1 MVESNLPLI
10 FLKEVV
16 LLPFNEIR
24 IEVSSN
30 RDKEVIN
37 YADSKCNGYI
47 LCINLEDNRE
57 ENPSIRALPK
67 IGILA
72 KIKSK
77 IELSNGVIRLVL
89 IGIDRV
95 EVLNYSEDD
104 NNITHA
110 FVIPTKE
117 YDYSLEE
124 ANALRRILLKKLDEY
139 IEISPYVSN
148 NVLGRISGVNNIS
161 RLSDIIVYELP
172 LEYLEKLKYITTSSS
187 ISRLRYLV
195 EDLNKEIETVKLETD
210 IESNLKDRLD
220 IEQKKY
226 ILREKIKL
234 IREEL
239 EEDNQRETDIDNIR
253 NRLSNGDYPEHIKNR
268 INIELKRYQVLYEHE
283 PEISLVRNYLDWL
296 INLPYN
302 NRTEDNRDIKL
313 VKERLDSSHYGLS
326 DIKERVL
333 EYLVVSDRVNN
344 APIICLVGPPGVG
357 KSTMARSI
365 ADAMNKK
372 FVKLSVGG
380 LDDSS
385 TLVGH
390 RKTYIGSYPGK
401 IIQLIRKCGS
411 NNPLFLIDEVDKINS
426 NSKGDPASV
435 LLDILDKE
443 QNSRFQ
449 DNYLEEEFDLSNVLF
464 MLTANDVNKIPEPLR
479 DRLEIIYIS
488 SYTIEEKIEIALN
501 YIIPKLKKEYLFT
514 SIEFS
519 REALLDIIH
528 YYTKESGV
536 RELERMITK
545 IFRKIILNNSNDSY
559 LIDDVTT
566 YLGNHKYMYLS
577 NDRNTKSGICNML
590 GYTPYGGIILKSTS
604 NHYKGNGNVILTGLL
619 EDETKESVSVCLSY
633 IKENNSTFSIDNK
646 LFNDDIHIHI
656 ESGGQ
661 KKNGVSGG
669 VALVTTLISMYKNI
683 PISNTVGMTGEMT
696 LRGKI
701 LPVSG
706 LREKLI
712 AASVNGIKTVYIPK
726 DNKNEVTSLDDKITS
741 KLKIKYVD
749 DYMEIYSDLFKEKK

>member
-16 LLPFNEIR
+16 LLPFSEIR
-24 IEVSSN
+24 IEINSN
-30 RDKEVIN
+30 RDKDIVN
-37 YADSKCNGYI
+37 YSDSNCNGYL
-47 LCINLEDNRE
+47 LCINLEDSKE
-57 ENPSIRALPK
+57 ENPNINSLPK

-77 IELSNGVIRLVL
+77 IELPNGVIRLVL

-95 EVLNYSEDD
+95 EVLNYLDDD
-104 NNITHA
+104 NSITRA

-124 ANALRRILLKKLDEY
+124 ASALRRVLLKNLDEY

-148 NVLGRISGVNNIS
+148 NVLGRIHGINNIG

-172 LEYLEKLKYITTSSS
+172 MEYSCKLKYITMSSS
-187 ISRLRYLV
+187 ISRLRTLV
-195 EDLNKEIETVKLETD
+195 EDLNKEINTVKLETE

-239 EEDNQRETDIDNIR
+239 EEEDTRDVEIDNIR
-253 NRLSNGDYPEHIKNR
+253 NMLLNGDYPEHIRNR
-268 INIELKRYQVLYEHE
+268 IKEELKRYQVLYEHE
-283 PEISLVRNYLDWL
+283 PEISLVRNYIDWL

-302 NRTEDNRDIKL
+302 IKTEDNRDIDI
-313 VKERLDSSHYGLS
+313 VKNILDSSHYGLF
-326 DIKERVL
+326 DIKERIL
-333 EYLVVSDRVNN
+333 EYLVVSDRMNN
-344 APIICLVGPPGVG
+344 APIICFVGPPGVG
-357 KSTMARSI
+357 KSTMAKSI
-365 ADAMNKK
+365 ADALGKK

-385 TLVGH
+385 TLIGH

-401 IIQLIRKCGS
+401 IIQLIRKCGC

-426 NSKGDPASV
+426 NSKGDPSSV

-449 DNYLEEEFDLSNVLF
+449 DNYLEEEFDLSNVMF
-464 MLTANDVNKIPEPLR
+464 MLTANDINAIPEPLR

-488 SYTIEEKIEIALN
+488 SYTVNEKVEIALN
-501 YIIPKLKKEYLFT
+501 YIIPKLKKEYLFS

-519 REALLDIIH
+519 RDSLFDIIN
-528 YYTKESGV
+528 YYTKEAGV
-536 RELERMITK
+536 RELERVISK
-545 IFRKIILNNSNDSY
+545 IFRKIILNNGNGSY
-559 LIDDVTT
+559 LIDDVTI
-566 YLGNHKYMYLS
+566 YLGNYKYKNLE
-577 NDRNTKSGICNML
+577 NDKNIKSGIVNML
-590 GYTPYGGIILKSTS
+590 GYTPYGGIILKCTS
-604 NHYKGNGNVILTGLL
+604 NHYKGNGNITLTGSLG
-619 EDETKESVSVCLSY
+619 DEVKESSSIALSY
-633 IKENNSTFSIDNK
+633 IRENSDYFGIDYR

-656 ESGGQ
+656 ESGSI
-661 KKNGVSGG
+661 KKNGTSGG
-669 VALVTTLISMYKNI
+669 LSLVTSLISMFRDV
-683 PISNTVGMTGEMT
+683 PVSNTIGMTGEIT

-706 LREKLI
+706 LKEKLI
-712 AASVNGIKTVYIPK
+712 TASVNGIKTVYLPK
-726 DNKNEVTSLDDKITS
+726 DNKSEVVTFDEEITS

-749 DYMEIYSDLFKEKK
+749 DYMEIYNDLFKEKK